1 VQPNRAAVQAVWRR
15 RAAFTLVELLV
26 VITIIG
32 ILIGL
37 LMPAVQSAREAARR
51 VQCQNNVKQLAL
63 GCLNHAQLLT
73 FLPTDGWGWSWL
85 GEPDRGYDVH
95 QPGGWSYN
103 ILPFI
108 DQQALHDLGAGTTGT
123 ALQATRVQLFTTP
136 LAVLNCPSRR
146 QMGLYTY
153 TYPVGEI
160 VNCGALTVSTRM
172 DYAINVGDPVGTQ
185 DIGPLSYTD
194 GDNPNWSGWWNPL
207 TTGLTGV
214 SCQRSKITFAHI
226 TDGASN
232 TYLVGEENHNPDQY
246 FTGQAGDD
254 NHGPFTGWEN
264 DSTRSS
270 NVKYPPLQDTP
281 GVEPDGSWGS
291 AHGAG
296 FNMSFC
302 DGSVRLISYGIDPE
316 THRRLGNRADGLPVD
331 WSKVQ

>member
-1 VQPNRAAVQAVWRR
+1 MCVAISQSPVPPKARSG
-15 RAAFTLVELLV
+15 FTLVELLV

-32 ILIGL
+32 ILVSL

-63 GCLNHAQLLT
+63 GCLNHEQSLG

-85 GEPDRGYDVH
+85 GEPDRGYGVL

-108 DQQALHDLGAGTTGT
+108 DQATLHGLGAGTSGT
-123 ALQATRVQLFTTP
+123 ALQATRIQLFTTP

-153 TYPVGEI
+153 IFPAGEI
-160 VNCGALTVSTRM
+160 VNCGALTACTRM
-172 DYAINVGDPVGTQ
+172 DYAINVGDPAGTQ

-194 GDNPNWSGWWNPL
+194 GDNPNWSNWWNPI
-207 TTGLTGV
+207 TTGMTGV
-214 SCQRSKITFAHI
+214 SYQRSMITLAKI

-246 FTGQAGDD
+246 FTGEAGDD

-270 NVKYPPLQDTP
+270 NLGYPPLQDTP
-281 GVEPDGSWGS
+281 GIELDGSWGS
-291 AHGAG
+291 ATRAG
-296 FNMSFC
+296 FNISFC
-302 DGSVRLISYGIDPE
+302 DGSVHLISYSVDPE
-316 THRRLGNRADGLPVD
+316 THRRLGNRKDGLPTD
-331 WSKVQ
+331 ASKF